1 MSATGG
7 TASGETAS
15 GETASG
21 ETRWIGRSLERR
33 EDVRLLTGQGAYLA
47 DLRVPNCLHLCFV
60 RSDHAHAKIRDISLE
75 AALAMPGVV
84 GAITGA
90 ELAREMQGQK
100 IPVLIPA
107 FAANYR
113 QYWPLAVD
121 EAYWHGEP
129 LAAVVAEDKYV
140 AEDAAAAVE
149 VDYEPLPVV
158 TDADAALRDGAPRV
172 YADWDGNEIFGTS
185 YTGGVDAEVVAEN
198 DAAVAAL
205 FAEADVVLAQRF
217 RTQRCGVCPIETR
230 GVLAIWS
237 EADGLTLHL
246 TTQRPHIERLALAD
260 LLELS
265 TAQVRVIAPRDQGGG
280 FGVKAPFYREHVVVC
295 HLARKLG
302 RPVRWIETREEHLMT
317 VSQERDQ
324 IHDLEIAAD
333 REGRILALR
342 NRGIADVGDGR
353 QGVYWGFVMP
363 SLGAVMLPNAYAI
376 GHADIKLRCAV
387 TNKTCLS
394 PSRSFGALPTR
405 FALERALDM
414 LARRLGLETSDLKR
428 RNLITDFPFTTVTG
442 VHHDSGDYVKAWDTL
457 LAAVDLPG
465 FRALQAEARAEGH
478 YLGIGFA
485 CGAEFSGIPS
495 DVLVPLENQPGYGV
509 VTMRIDPRGKVA
521 IHEGD
526 APQGQ
531 SHETTMAQVAAD
543 AFGIHPDDVSVRHG
557 DTGTTPLSSG
567 TIGARGASYTVAAIV
582 EAAGALKAKMARYMI
597 HDHGLEGASPD
608 DFSFRGGAVVYAK
621 DGNVRREF
629 AALADRI
636 VMGSVNLPP
645 GESPGLEHTA
655 YFEAPKP
662 MICFTAQAAKVEVD
676 IETGRFV
683 ILDYATCEDVGT
695 VINPI
700 VVEGQV
706 QGGVVQGMSN
716 AMFEEFLYD
725 ENGQQLTA
733 DFETYRLATAA
744 DVPTVTVGHAPTPCP
759 DHPLG
764 VRAVGEG
771 RPGPVPAA
779 LANAICDALAPF
791 GVEITSLPLKP
802 EAILAA
808 IEAGRAARRA
818 E

>member
-1 MSATGG
+1 MSAN
-7 TASGETAS
+7 AETAS

-47 DLRVPNCLHLCFV
+47 DLRIPGCLHLCFV
-60 RSDHAHAKIRDISLE
+60 RSTHAHAKIGEIGLE
-75 AALAMPGVV
+75 SALAMPGVV

-90 ELAREMQGQK
+90 ELAKEMQGQK

-129 LAAVVAEDKYV
+129 LAAIVAEDKYV

-158 TDADAALRDGAPRV
+158 TDAEAALQDDAPRV

-185 YTGGVDAEVVAEN
+185 YTGGLDPDEIAKN

-205 FAEADVVLAQRF
+205 FAEADVVLRERF

-230 GVLAIWS
+230 GALAIWS
-237 EADGLTLHL
+237 DTDGLTLHL

-265 TAQVRVIAPRDQGGG
+265 TAEVRVIAPRDQGGG

-302 RPVRWIETREEHLMT
+302 RPVRWIETRAEHLMT

-324 IHDLEIAAD
+324 IHDLEIATD
-333 REGRILALR
+333 RQGRILALR

-363 SLGAVMLPNAYAI
+363 SLGSVMLPNAYAI
-376 GHADIKLRCAV
+376 RHADIKLRCAV
-387 TNKTCLS
+387 TNKTCVS

-414 LARRLGLETSDLKR
+414 LARRLGVETSELKR
-428 RNLITDFPFTTVTG
+428 RNLVTDFPFTTVTG

-543 AFGIHPDDVSVRHG
+543 AFGIHPEDVSVRHG

-567 TIGARGASYTVAAIV
+567 TIGARGASYTVAAIA

-621 DGNVRREF
+621 DGNVRRAF

-636 VMGSVNLPP
+636 VMGSVDLPP
-645 GESPGLEHTA
+645 GDGPGLEHTA

-779 LANAICDALAPF
+779 LANAICDALSPF

-808 IEAGRAARRA
+808 IEAGRAGRRA

>member
-1 MSATGG
+1 M
-7 TASGETAS
+7 TANAGIAS

-33 EDVRLLTGQGAYLA
+33 EDARLLTGQGAYLA
-47 DLRVPNCLHLCFV
+47 DLRIPGCLHLCFV
-60 RSDHAHAKIRDISLE
+60 RSSHAHAKIAGIDLE
-75 AALAMPGVV
+75 DALAMPGVV

-129 LAAVVAEDKYV
+129 LAAIVAEDKYV
-140 AEDAAAAVE
+140 AEDAVAAVE
-149 VDYEPLPVV
+149 VDYAPLPVV
-158 TDADAALRDGAPRV
+158 TDAEAALREDAPRV

-185 YTGGVDAEVVAEN
+185 YTGGFDADEIAKN

-205 FAEADVVLAQRF
+205 FAEADVVLAERF

-230 GVLAIWS
+230 GALAIWS
-237 EADGLTLHL
+237 DTDGLTLHL

-265 TAQVRVIAPRDQGGG
+265 TAEVRVIAPRDQGGG

-295 HLARKLG
+295 HLARKFG

-363 SLGAVMLPNAYAI
+363 SLGSVMLPNAYAI
-376 GHADIKLRCAV
+376 RHANIKLRCAV
-387 TNKTCLS
+387 TNKTCVS

-414 LARRLGLETSDLKR
+414 LARRLGIETSELKR
-428 RNLITDFPFTTVTG
+428 RNLVADFPFTTVTG

-543 AFGIHPDDVSVRHG
+543 AFGIHPQDVSVRHG

-567 TIGARGASYTVAAIV
+567 TIGARGASYTVAAIA

-608 DFSFRGGAVVYAK
+608 DFDFRGGAVVYAK
-621 DGNVRREF
+621 DGNVRRAF

-636 VMGSVNLPP
+636 VMGSVDLPP
-645 GESPGLEHTA
+645 GDGPGLEHTA
-655 YFEAPKP
+655 YFEAPRP

-808 IEAGRAARRA
+808 IEAGRAGRRA
-818 E
+818 

>member
-1 MSATGG
+1 MTAAGG
-7 TASGETAS
+7 
-15 GETASG
+15 
-21 ETRWIGRSLERR
+21 TRWIGRSLERR
-33 EDVRLLTGQGAYLA
+33 EDARLLTGEGEYLA
-47 DLRVPNCLHLCFV
+47 DVRVPDCLHLCFV
-60 RSDHAHAKIRDISLE
+60 RSAHAHAVIKNVRLE
-75 AALAMPGVV
+75 PALETAGVV
-84 GAITGA
+84 AAITGA
-90 ELAREMQGQK
+90 QLSKEMQGQK

-121 EAYWHGEP
+121 KAYWHGEP
-129 LAAVVAEDKYV
+129 VAAIVAEDKYV

-149 VDYEPLPVV
+149 VDYEALPAI
-158 TDADAALRDGAPRV
+158 TDPETALRADAPRV
-172 YADWDGNEIFGTS
+172 YDDWENNEIFAAS
-185 YTGGVDAEVVAEN
+185 YTGGVEAEEIAANDAEVE
-198 DAAVAAL
+198 AL
-205 FAEADVVLAQRF
+205 FAGAAAVLRQRF
-217 RTQRCGVCPIETR
+217 RTHRCGICPIETR
-230 GVLAIWS
+230 GALAIWS
-237 EADGLTLHL
+237 DSDGLTLHL

-265 TAQVRVIAPRDQGGG
+265 TADVRVIAPRDQGGG

-295 HLARKLG
+295 HLARKSR

-333 REGRILALR
+333 EDGRILALR

-363 SLGAVMLPNAYAI
+363 SLGSVMLPNAYTI
-376 GHADIKLRCAV
+376 DHADIKLRCAV
-387 TNKTCLS
+387 TNKACLS
-394 PSRSFGALPTR
+394 PSRSFGAFPTR
-405 FALERALDM
+405 FALERGLDM
-414 LARRLGLETSDLKR
+414 LARKLGLETAALKR
-428 RNLITDFPFTTVTG
+428 KNLVAAFPFTSVTG
-442 VHHDSGDYVKAWDTL
+442 VHHDSGNYLKAWDTL
-457 LAAVDLPG
+457 LDTVDLAG
-465 FRALQAEARAEGH
+465 FRAMQKDARAVGR

-521 IHEGD
+521 VYEGD

-543 AFGIHPDDVSVRHG
+543 AFGIHPEDVSVRHG

-567 TIGARGASYTVAAIV
+567 TIGARGASYTVAAIA
-582 EAAGALKAKMARYMI
+582 EAAAVLKTKMARYMI
-597 HDHGLEGASPD
+597 HDHGLEGAAPA
-608 DFSFRGGAVVYAK
+608 DFAFRDGTVVYER
-621 DGNVRREF
+621 DGNIRRDF
-629 AALADRI
+629 GALADRI
-636 VMGSVNLPP
+636 VMGSINLPP
-645 GESPGLEHTA
+645 GEGPGLEHTA

-676 IETGRFV
+676 VETGQFI

-700 VVEGQV
+700 IVEGQV

-716 AMFEEFLYD
+716 ALFEEFLYD
-725 ENGQQLTA
+725 ENGQQITT
-733 DFETYRLATAA
+733 DFENYRLASAA
-744 DVPTVTVGHAPTPCP
+744 DVPNVAVGHAPTPCP
-759 DHPLG
+759 DHPVG

-771 RPGPVPAA
+771 RPGPVPGA

-791 GVEITSLPLKP
+791 GVEITTLPLKP
-802 EAILAA
+802 EMILSL
-808 IEAGRAARRA
+808 IEAGRAGGG

>member
-1 MSATGG
+1 MNG
-7 TASGETAS
+7 SGETAS
-15 GETASG
+15 GD
-21 ETRWIGRSLERR
+21 TRWIGRSLARR
-33 EDVRLLTGQGAYLA
+33 EDARLLMGQGAYLA
-47 DLRVPNCLHLCFV
+47 DLRVPDCLHLHFV
-60 RSDHAHAKIRDISLE
+60 RSTQAHARIKDIRLE
-75 AALAMPGVV
+75 AALAMPGVA

-90 ELAREMQGQK
+90 ELSQEMQGQK

-107 FAANYR
+107 FDANYR

-121 EAYWHGEP
+121 ETYWHGEP
-129 LAAVVAEDKYV
+129 LAAVVADDKYV

-158 TDADAALRDGAPRV
+158 SDAEAALQDGAPRV
-172 YADWDGNEIFGTS
+172 YADWDSNEIFGTS
-185 YTGGVDAEVVAEN
+185 HTGGSEAETIDEN
-198 DAAVAAL
+198 DAAVEAL
-205 FAEADVVLAQRF
+205 FAKADVVLRQRF
-217 RTQRCGVCPIETR
+217 RTHRCGVCPIETR
-230 GVLAIWS
+230 GALATWS

-265 TAQVRVIAPRDQGGG
+265 TADVRVIAPRDQGGG
-280 FGVKAPFYREHVVVC
+280 FGVKAPFYREHVVAC
-295 HLARKLG
+295 HLAHKFG

-333 REGRILALR
+333 GEGRILALR
-342 NRGIADVGDGR
+342 NRGTADVGDGR

-363 SLGAVMLPNAYAI
+363 SLGSVMLPNAYAI
-376 GHADIKLRCAV
+376 RRADIKLRCAV
-387 TNKTCLS
+387 TNKACLS

-405 FALERALDM
+405 FALERGLDM
-414 LARRLGLETSDLKR
+414 LAHRLGLETADLKR
-428 RNLITDFPFTTVTG
+428 RNLITEFPFTSVTG
-442 VHHDSGDYVKAWDTL
+442 VHHDSGDYVRAWDTL
-457 LAAVDLPG
+457 LAKVDLPG
-465 FRALQAEARAEGH
+465 FRMLQADARAQGH

-567 TIGARGASYTVAAIV
+567 TIGARGASYTVAAIA
-582 EAAGALKAKMARYMI
+582 EAATALKAKMARYMI

-608 DFSFRGGAVVYAK
+608 DFSFREGAVVYEK

-636 VMGSVNLPP
+636 VMGSVDLPP
-645 GESPGLEHTA
+645 GEGPGLQHTA

-716 AMFEEFLYD
+716 AMFEEFVYD
-725 ENGQQLTA
+725 ENGEQLTA
-733 DFETYRLATAA
+733 DFETYRLASAA
-744 DVPTVTVGHAPTPCP
+744 DVPTVTVGHAPTPCA

-779 LANAICDALAPF
+779 LANAICDALSPY

-802 EAILAA
+802 ETILAL
-808 IEAGRAARRA
+808 IETGRARNGA
-818 E
+818 

>member
-1 MSATGG
+1 MTAT
-7 TASGETAS
+7 GETAS
-15 GETASG
+15 D
-21 ETRWIGRSLERR
+21 ETRWIRRSLERR
-33 EDVRLLTGQGAYLA
+33 EDARLLTGQGAYLA
-47 DLRVPNCLHLCFV
+47 DLRVPDCLHLCFV
-60 RSDHAHAKIRDISLE
+60 RSTHAHAKIRDIRLE
-75 AALAMPGVV
+75 RALAMPGVV

-90 ELAREMQGQK
+90 ELAKEMQGQR

-129 LAAVVAEDKYV
+129 LAAIVAEDKYV

-149 VDYEPLPVV
+149 VEYEPLPVV
-158 TDADAALRDGAPRV
+158 TDAEAALQDDAPRV

-185 YTGGVDAEVVAEN
+185 FTGGFDAEAIARN

-205 FAEADVVLAQRF
+205 FAGADVVLEQRF

-230 GVLAIWS
+230 GALAIWS
-237 EADGLTLHL
+237 DTDGLTLHL

-265 TAQVRVIAPRDQGGG
+265 TAEVRVIAPRDQGGG

-295 HLARKLG
+295 HLARKLA

-363 SLGAVMLPNAYAI
+363 SLGSVMLANAYAI

-414 LARRLGLETSDLKR
+414 LARRLGVETSELKR
-428 RNLITDFPFTTVTG
+428 RNLIADFPFTSVTG
-442 VHHDSGDYVKAWDTL
+442 VHHDSGDYVKAWDAL

-543 AFGIHPDDVSVRHG
+543 AFGIHPQDVSVRHG

-567 TIGARGASYTVAAIV
+567 TVGARGASYTVAAIA
-582 EAAGALKAKMARYMI
+582 EAAAALKAKMARYMI

-608 DFSFRGGAVVYAK
+608 DFGFQGGAVVYEK
-621 DGNVRREF
+621 DGNVRRDF
-629 AALADRI
+629 AVLADRI

-733 DFETYRLATAA
+733 DFENYRLATAA

-771 RPGPVPAA
+771 RSGPVPAA

-808 IEAGRAARRA
+808 IEAGRARSTTSDTSAGGA
-818 E
+818 A

>member
-1 MSATGG
+1 M
-7 TASGETAS
+7 TASGQTC
-15 GETASG
+15 
-21 ETRWIGRSLERR
+21 WIGRSLERR
-33 EDVRLLTGQGAYLA
+33 EDARLLTGQGAYLA
-47 DLRVPNCLHLCFV
+47 DLRVPDCLHLCFV
-60 RSDHAHAKIRDISLE
+60 RSDHAHAKIRDIRLE
-75 AALAMPGVV
+75 RALAMPGVV

-90 ELAREMQGQK
+90 ELAKEMQGQK

-129 LAAVVAEDKYV
+129 LAAIVAEDKYV

-149 VDYEPLPVV
+149 VDYESLPVV
-158 TDADAALRDGAPRV
+158 TDAEAALQGDAPRV

-185 YTGGVDAEVVAEN
+185 FTGGFDAEAIARN
-198 DAAVAAL
+198 DAEVAAL
-205 FAEADVVLAQRF
+205 FAAADVVLEQRF

-230 GVLAIWS
+230 GALAIWS
-237 EADGLTLHL
+237 DTDGLTLHL

-265 TAQVRVIAPRDQGGG
+265 TAEVRVIAPRDQGGG

-295 HLARKLG
+295 HLARKLA

-363 SLGAVMLPNAYAI
+363 SLGSVMLPNAYAI

-414 LARRLGLETSDLKR
+414 LARRLGVETSELKR
-428 RNLITDFPFTTVTG
+428 RNLIADFPFTSVTG
-442 VHHDSGDYVKAWDTL
+442 VHHDSGDYVKAWDAL
-457 LAAVDLPG
+457 LAAVDLPD

-543 AFGIHPDDVSVRHG
+543 AFGIHPEDVSVRHG

-567 TIGARGASYTVAAIV
+567 TVGARGASYTVAAIAD
-582 EAAGALKAKMARYMI
+582 AAAALKAKMARYMI

-608 DFSFRGGAVVYAK
+608 DFGFQGGAVVYEK
-621 DGNVRREF
+621 DGNVRRDF

-733 DFETYRLATAA
+733 DFENYRLATAA

-808 IEAGRAARRA
+808 IEAGRARSTTSDTTAGGA
-818 E
+818 A

>member
-1 MSATGG
+1 MTEA
-7 TASGETAS
+7 
-15 GETASG
+15 G

-33 EDVRLLTGQGAYLA
+33 EDDRLLTGQGEYLA
-47 DLRVPNCLHLCFV
+47 DLRVPDCLHLCFV
-60 RSDHAHAKIRDISLE
+60 RSDHAHAKIRGIRLE
-75 AALAMPGVV
+75 TALAMKGVV

-90 ELAREMQGQK
+90 ELSQEMQGQR

-107 FAANYR
+107 FAAIYR

-121 EAYWHGEP
+121 EVYWHGEP
-129 LAAVVAEDKYV
+129 LAAIVAADKYV
-140 AEDAAAAVE
+140 AEDAAAAVG

-158 TDADAALRDGAPRV
+158 TDAETALQDDAPRV
-172 YADWDGNEIFGTS
+172 YADWDDNEIFGAS
-185 YTGGVDAEVVAEN
+185 YTGSADAEVE
-198 DAAVAAL
+198 AL
-205 FAEADVVLAQRF
+205 FAEADVVLKRRF

-230 GVLAIWS
+230 GALALWS
-237 EADGLTLHL
+237 DTDGLTVHL
-246 TTQRPHIERLALAD
+246 TTQRPHIQRLALAD

-265 TAQVRVIAPRDQGGG
+265 TAKVRVIAPRDQGDG
-280 FGVKAPFYREHVVVC
+280 FGVTAPFYREHVVVC
-295 HLARKLG
+295 HLARKFG

-317 VSQERDQ
+317 VSQGRDQ

-333 REGRILALR
+333 KEGRILALR

-363 SLGAVMLPNAYAI
+363 SLGSVMLPNAYAI
-376 GHADIKLRCAV
+376 GQADIKLRCAV

-405 FALERALDM
+405 FALERGLDM
-414 LARRLGLETSDLKR
+414 LARKLGLEPSALKR
-428 RNLITDFPFTTVTG
+428 KNLIADFPFTSVTG
-442 VHHDSGDYVKAWDTL
+442 VHHDSGDYVRAWDAL
-457 LAAVDLPG
+457 LDKVDLPG
-465 FRALQAEARAEGH
+465 FRALQEEARADGH

-567 TIGARGASYTVAAIV
+567 TIGARGGAYTVAAIA
-582 EAAGALKAKMARYMI
+582 EAAAALKTKMARYMI

-608 DFSFRGGAVVYAK
+608 DFSFRDGAVIYEK
-621 DGNVRREF
+621 DGNVRRDF
-629 AALADRI
+629 SALADRI
-636 VMGSVNLPP
+636 VMGSIDLPP

-662 MICFTAQAAKVEVD
+662 SICFTAQAAKVEVD
-676 IETGRFV
+676 IETGRFT
-683 ILDYATCEDVGT
+683 ILDYATCEDIGT

-725 ENGQQLTA
+725 ESGQQLTA
-733 DFETYRLATAA
+733 DFENYRLASAA
-744 DVPTVTVGHAPTPCP
+744 DVPSVTVSHSPTPCP

-779 LANAICDALAPF
+779 IANAICDALSPF
-791 GVEITSLPLKP
+791 GVEITTLPLKP
-802 EAILAA
+802 EMILAS
-808 IEAGRAARRA
+808 IEAGRTGNG

>member
-1 MSATGG
+1 MNADGQ
-7 TASGETAS
+7 
-15 GETASG
+15 
-21 ETRWIGRSLERR
+21 TRWIGRSLERR

-47 DLRVPNCLHLCFV
+47 DLRVPDCLHLCFV
-60 RSDHAHAKIRDISLE
+60 RSAHAHAKIRDIRLE

-90 ELAREMQGQK
+90 ELAKEMQGQK

-129 LAAVVAEDKYV
+129 LAAIVADDKYV

-158 TDADAALRDGAPRV
+158 TDAEAALRDGAPRV

-185 YTGGVDAEVVAEN
+185 YTGGVDAEAVAEN

-230 GVLAIWS
+230 GALAIWS
-237 EADGLTLHL
+237 DSDGLTVHL

-265 TAQVRVIAPRDQGGG
+265 TAQVRVIAPHDQGGG
-280 FGVKAPFYREHVVVC
+280 FGVKAPFYRDHVVVC

-353 QGVYWGFVMP
+353 QGVYWGLVMP

-387 TNKTCLS
+387 TNKTCVS

-414 LARRLGLETSDLKR
+414 LARRLGVETSELKR
-428 RNLITDFPFTTVTG
+428 RNLVTDFPFTTVTG
-442 VHHDSGDYVKAWDTL
+442 VHHDSGDYVKAWDAL
-457 LAAVDLPG
+457 LATVDLPG
-465 FRALQAEARAEGH
+465 FRVLQAEARAEGH

-543 AFGIHPDDVSVRHG
+543 AFGIHPDDVSLRHG

-567 TIGARGASYTVAAIV
+567 TVGARGASYTVAAIA

-597 HDHGLEGASPD
+597 HDHGLEGANAC
-608 DFSFRGGAVVYAK
+608 DFSFQGGAVVYAK
-621 DGNVRREF
+621 DGNVRRDF

-655 YFEAPKP
+655 YFEAPTP

-733 DFETYRLATAA
+733 DFETYRIASAA

-808 IEAGRAARRA
+808 IEAGRAGEAD
-818 E
+818 

>member
-1 MSATGG
+1 M
-7 TASGETAS
+7 TASGQ
-15 GETASG
+15 
-21 ETRWIGRSLERR
+21 TRWIGRSLERR
-33 EDVRLLTGQGAYLA
+33 EDARLLTGQGAYLA
-47 DLRVPNCLHLCFV
+47 DLRVPDCLHLCFV
-60 RSDHAHAKIRDISLE
+60 RSDHAHAKIRDIRLE
-75 AALAMPGVV
+75 RALAMPGVV

-90 ELAREMQGQK
+90 ELAKEMQGQR

-129 LAAVVAEDKYV
+129 LAAIVADDKYV

-158 TDADAALRDGAPRV
+158 TDAEAALQDDAPRV

-185 YTGGVDAEVVAEN
+185 FTGGFDAEAIARN

-205 FAEADVVLAQRF
+205 FAGADVVLEQRF

-230 GVLAIWS
+230 GALAIWS
-237 EADGLTLHL
+237 DTDGLTLHL

-265 TAQVRVIAPRDQGGG
+265 TAEVRVIAPRDQGGG

-295 HLARKLG
+295 HLARKLA

-363 SLGAVMLPNAYAI
+363 SLGSVMLPNAYAI

-414 LARRLGLETSDLKR
+414 LARRLGVETSALKR
-428 RNLITDFPFTTVTG
+428 RNLIADFPFTSVTG

-543 AFGIHPDDVSVRHG
+543 AFGIHPEDVSVRHG

-567 TIGARGASYTVAAIV
+567 TVGARGASYTVAAIA
-582 EAAGALKAKMARYMI
+582 EAAAALKAKIARYMI

-608 DFSFRGGAVVYAK
+608 DFSFQGGAVVYEK
-621 DGNVRREF
+621 DGNVRRDF
-629 AALADRI
+629 AVLADRT

-676 IETGRFV
+676 IETGRFI

-733 DFETYRLATAA
+733 DFENYRLATAA

-808 IEAGRAARRA
+808 IEAGRARSTTSDTTAGGA
-818 E
+818 A

>member
-1 MSATGG
+1 MTRA
-7 TASGETAS
+7 GEA
-15 GETASG
+15 
-21 ETRWIGRSLERR
+21 RWIGRSLERR
-33 EDVRLLTGQGAYLA
+33 EDLRLLTGQGEYLA
-47 DLRVPNCLHLCFV
+47 DLRVPDCLHLCFV
-60 RSDHAHAKIRDISLE
+60 RSSHAHAKIREIRLE
-75 AALAMPGVV
+75 TALAMPGVV

-90 ELAREMQGQK
+90 ELSKEIQGQK

-107 FAANYR
+107 FAATYR

-121 EAYWHGEP
+121 EVYWHGEP
-129 LAAVVAEDKYV
+129 LAAIVAQDKYV

-158 TDADAALRDGAPRV
+158 TDAEAALRDGAPRV
-172 YADWDGNEIFGTS
+172 YDDWDNNEIFGTS
-185 YTGGVDAEVVAEN
+185 CTGGSEADEIAANDAEVE
-198 DAAVAAL
+198 AL
-205 FAEADVVLAQRF
+205 FAEADVVLKQRF
-217 RTQRCGVCPIETR
+217 RTHRCGVCPIETR
-230 GVLAIWS
+230 GALAIWS
-237 EADGLTLHL
+237 ESDGLTVHL

-265 TAQVRVIAPRDQGGG
+265 TAEVRVVAPRDQGGG

-333 REGRILALR
+333 KEGRILALR

-363 SLGAVMLPNAYAI
+363 SLGSVMLPNAYAI
-376 GHADIKLRCAV
+376 GRADIKLRCAV
-387 TNKTCLS
+387 TNKACLS

-405 FALERALDM
+405 FALERGLDM
-414 LARRLGLETSDLKR
+414 LARKLGLETADLKR
-428 RNLITDFPFTTVTG
+428 RNLVTDFPFTSVTG

-457 LAAVDLPG
+457 LDKVDLAG
-465 FRALQAEARAEGH
+465 FRALQKEARAEGH

-557 DTGTTPLSSG
+557 DTATTPLSSG
-567 TIGARGASYTVAAIV
+567 TIGARGASYTVAAIAD
-582 EAAGALKAKMARYMI
+582 AAAALKAKMARYMI

-608 DFSFRGGAVVYAK
+608 DFSFGDGAVIYRK
-621 DGNVRREF
+621 DGNIRRAF

-636 VMGSVNLPP
+636 VMGSIDLPP
-645 GESPGLEHTA
+645 GESPGLELTA
-655 YFEAPKP
+655 YFEAPKA

-676 IETGRFV
+676 IETGQFA

-716 AMFEEFLYD
+716 ALFEEFLYD

-733 DFETYRLATAA
+733 DFENYRLASAA
-744 DVPTVTVGHAPTPCP
+744 DVPNVTVSHSPTPCP

-779 LANAICDALAPF
+779 LANAICDALSPF
-791 GVEITSLPLKP
+791 GVEITTLPLKP
-802 EAILAA
+802 EMILAL
-808 IEAGRAARRA
+808 IETGRAGT
-818 E
+818 

>member
-1 MSATGG
+1 MSAN
-7 TASGETAS
+7 AETAS

-47 DLRVPNCLHLCFV
+47 DLRIPDCLHLCFV
-60 RSDHAHAKIRDISLE
+60 RSTHAHAKIGEIGLE
-75 AALAMPGVV
+75 SALAMPGVV

-90 ELAREMQGQK
+90 ELAKDMQGQK

-129 LAAVVAEDKYV
+129 LAAIVAEDKYV

-158 TDADAALRDGAPRV
+158 TDAEAALRDDAPRV

-185 YTGGVDAEVVAEN
+185 YPGGLDPDEIAKN

-205 FAEADVVLAQRF
+205 FAEADVVLRERF

-230 GVLAIWS
+230 GALAIWS
-237 EADGLTLHL
+237 DADGLTLHL

-265 TAQVRVIAPRDQGGG
+265 TAEVRVIAPRDQGGG

-333 REGRILALR
+333 RQGRILALR

-363 SLGAVMLPNAYAI
+363 SLGSVMLPNAYAI
-376 GHADIKLRCAV
+376 RDADIKLRCAV
-387 TNKTCLS
+387 TNKTCVS

-414 LARRLGLETSDLKR
+414 LARRLGVETSELKR
-428 RNLITDFPFTTVTG
+428 RNLVTDFPFTTVTG

-567 TIGARGASYTVAAIV
+567 TIGARGASYTVAAIA
-582 EAAGALKAKMARYMI
+582 EAAAALKAKMARYMI

-621 DGNVRREF
+621 DGNVRRAF

-636 VMGSVNLPP
+636 VMGSVDLPP
-645 GESPGLEHTA
+645 GDGPGLEHTA

-676 IETGRFV
+676 IETGHFV
-683 ILDYATCEDVGT
+683 IIDYATCEDVGT

-779 LANAICDALAPF
+779 LANAICDALSPF

-808 IEAGRAARRA
+808 IEAGRAGRRA

>member
-1 MSATGG
+1 MTATGE
-7 TASGETAS
+7 A
-15 GETASG
+15 
-21 ETRWIGRSLERR
+21 RWIGRSLERR
-33 EDVRLLTGQGAYLA
+33 EDLRLLTGQGEYLA
-47 DLRVPNCLHLCFV
+47 DLRVPDCLHLCFV
-60 RSDHAHAKIRDISLE
+60 RSSHAHAKIRKIRLE
-75 AALAMPGVV
+75 AALALPGVV

-90 ELAREMQGQK
+90 ELSKEIQGQK

-107 FAANYR
+107 FAATYR

-121 EAYWHGEP
+121 EVYWHGEP
-129 LAAVVAEDKYV
+129 VAAILAQDKYV

-158 TDADAALRDGAPRV
+158 TDPEAALRDGAPRV
-172 YADWDGNEIFGTS
+172 YDDWDSNEIFGSS
-185 YTGGVDAEVVAEN
+185 YTGGSEADEIAANDAEVE
-198 DAAVAAL
+198 AL
-205 FAEADVVLAQRF
+205 FAKADVVLKQRF
-217 RTQRCGVCPIETR
+217 RTHRCGVCPIETR
-230 GVLAIWS
+230 GALAIWS
-237 EADGLTLHL
+237 ESDGLTVHL

-265 TAQVRVIAPRDQGGG
+265 TTEVRVVAPRDQGGG

-295 HLARKLG
+295 HLARELA

-324 IHDLEIAAD
+324 IHDLELAAD
-333 REGRILALR
+333 KEGRILALR

-353 QGVYWGFVMP
+353 QGVYWGFVIP
-363 SLGAVMLPNAYAI
+363 SLGSVMLPNAYAI
-376 GHADIKLRCAV
+376 GRADIKLRCAV

-405 FALERALDM
+405 FALERGLDM
-414 LARRLGLETSDLKR
+414 LARKLGLETAILKR
-428 RNLITDFPFTTVTG
+428 KNLITDFPFTSVTG

-457 LAAVDLPG
+457 LDKVDLAG
-465 FRALQAEARAEGH
+465 FRALQEEARAEGH

-495 DVLVPLENQPGYGV
+495 NVLVPLENQPGYGV

-526 APQGQ
+526 ALQGQ

-543 AFGIHPDDVSVRHG
+543 AFGIHPDDVSLRHG
-557 DTGTTPLSSG
+557 DTATTPLSSG
-567 TIGARGASYTVAAIV
+567 TIGARGASYTVAAIAD
-582 EAAGALKAKMARYMI
+582 AAAALKTKMARYMI

-608 DFSFRGGAVVYAK
+608 DFSFERGAVVYKK
-621 DGNVRREF
+621 DGNIRREF

-636 VMGSVNLPP
+636 VMGSVDLPP

-655 YFEAPKP
+655 YFEAPKA
-662 MICFTAQAAKVEVD
+662 MICFTAQAAKIEVD
-676 IETGRFV
+676 IETGQFA

-716 AMFEEFLYD
+716 SMFEEFLYD

-733 DFETYRLATAA
+733 DFENYRLASAA
-744 DVPTVTVGHAPTPCP
+744 DVPNVTVSHSSTPCP

-779 LANAICDALAPF
+779 LANAICDALSPF
-791 GVEITSLPLKP
+791 GVEITTLPLKP
-802 EAILAA
+802 EMILAL
-808 IEAGRAARRA
+808 IEAGRAGT
-818 E
+818 

>member
-1 MSATGG
+1 M
-7 TASGETAS
+7 TAA
-15 GETASG
+15 G

-33 EDVRLLTGQGAYLA
+33 EDLRLLTGQGEYLA
-47 DLRVPNCLHLCFV
+47 DLRVPDCLHLCFV
-60 RSDHAHAKIRDISLE
+60 RSSHAHAKIREIRLE
-75 AALAMPGVV
+75 TALAMPGVV

-90 ELAREMQGQK
+90 ELSKEIQGLK

-107 FAANYR
+107 FAATYR

-121 EAYWHGEP
+121 EVYWHGEP
-129 LAAVVAEDKYV
+129 LAAILAQDKYV

-158 TDADAALRDGAPRV
+158 TDPEAALRDGAPRV
-172 YADWDGNEIFGTS
+172 YDDWDNNEIFGTS
-185 YTGGVDAEVVAEN
+185 CTGGSEADEIAANDAEVE
-198 DAAVAAL
+198 AL
-205 FAEADVVLAQRF
+205 FAEANVVLKQRF
-217 RTQRCGVCPIETR
+217 RTHRCGVCPIETR
-230 GVLAIWS
+230 GALAIWS
-237 EADGLTLHL
+237 DADGLTVHL
-246 TTQRPHIERLALAD
+246 KTQRPHIERLALAD

-265 TAQVRVIAPRDQGGG
+265 TAEVRVVAPRDQGGG

-324 IHDLEIAAD
+324 IHNLEIAAD
-333 REGRILALR
+333 KEGRILALR

-363 SLGAVMLPNAYAI
+363 SLGSVMLPNAYAI
-376 GHADIKLRCAV
+376 GRADIKLRCAV

-405 FALERALDM
+405 FALERGLDM
-414 LARRLGLETSDLKR
+414 LARKLGLETADLKR
-428 RNLITDFPFTTVTG
+428 RNLITDFPFTSVTG

-457 LAAVDLPG
+457 LDKVDLAG
-465 FRALQAEARAEGH
+465 FRALQKEARAEGH

-557 DTGTTPLSSG
+557 DTATTPLSSG
-567 TIGARGASYTVAAIV
+567 TIGARGASYTVAAI
-582 EAAGALKAKMARYMI
+582 AGAAAALKTKMARYMI

-608 DFSFRGGAVVYAK
+608 DFSFGDGAVIYKK
-621 DGNVRREF
+621 DGNIRREF

-636 VMGSVNLPP
+636 VMGSINLPP

-655 YFEAPKP
+655 YFEAPKA
-662 MICFTAQAAKVEVD
+662 MICFTAQAAKIEVD
-676 IETGRFV
+676 IETGQFA
-683 ILDYATCEDVGT
+683 ILGYATCEDVGT

-716 AMFEEFLYD
+716 ALFEEFLYD

-733 DFETYRLATAA
+733 DFENYRLASAA
-744 DVPTVTVGHAPTPCP
+744 DVPNVTVSHSPTPCP

-779 LANAICDALAPF
+779 LANAICDALSPF
-791 GVEITSLPLKP
+791 GVEITTLPLKP
-802 EAILAA
+802 EMIFAL
-808 IEAGRAARRA
+808 IEAGRAGT
-818 E
+818 

>member
-1 MSATGG
+1 MTEA
-7 TASGETAS
+7 
-15 GETASG
+15 G

-33 EDVRLLTGQGAYLA
+33 EDERLLTGQGEYLA
-47 DLRVPNCLHLCFV
+47 DLRVPECLHLCFV
-60 RSDHAHAKIRDISLE
+60 RSSHAHARIRDFRLE
-75 AALAMPGVV
+75 TALAMKGVV

-90 ELAREMQGQK
+90 ELSKEMQGQR

-121 EAYWHGEP
+121 EVYWHGEP
-129 LAAVVAEDKYV
+129 VAAIAAEDKYV
-140 AEDAAAAVE
+140 AEDAADAVE

-158 TDADAALRDGAPRV
+158 TDAEAALREGAPRV
-172 YADWDGNEIFGTS
+172 YADWDDNEIFGTS
-185 YTGGVDAEVVAEN
+185 YTGGADEDEIARN
-198 DAAVAAL
+198 DAKVEAL
-205 FAEADVVLAQRF
+205 FAEADVVLKGRF

-230 GVLAIWS
+230 GALAIWS
-237 EADGLTLHL
+237 DTEGLTVHL
-246 TTQRPHIERLALAD
+246 TTQRPHMERLALAD

-265 TAQVRVIAPRDQGGG
+265 TAEVRVIAPRDQGGG
-280 FGVKAPFYREHVVVC
+280 FGVTAPFYREHVVVC
-295 HLARKLG
+295 HLARKFR
-302 RPVRWIETREEHLMT
+302 RPVRWIETREEHLIT
-317 VSQERDQ
+317 VSQGRDQ

-333 REGRILALR
+333 KGGRILALC

-363 SLGAVMLPNAYAI
+363 SLSSVMLPNAYAI
-376 GHADIKLRCAV
+376 GQADIKLRCAV

-405 FALERALDM
+405 FALERGLDM
-414 LARRLGLETSDLKR
+414 LAHKLGLEPSALKR
-428 RNLITDFPFTTVTG
+428 KNLIADFPFTSVTG
-442 VHHDSGDYVKAWDTL
+442 VHHGSGDYVRAWDAL
-457 LAAVDLPG
+457 LDKVDLPS
-465 FRALQAEARAEGH
+465 FRALQEEARADGH

-531 SHETTMAQVAAD
+531 SQETAMAQVAAD
-543 AFGIHPDDVSVRHG
+543 AFGIHPDHVSVGHG
-557 DTGTTPLSSG
+557 DTATTPLSSG
-567 TIGARGASYTVAAIV
+567 TIGARGASHTVAAIAQ
-582 EAAGALKAKMARYMI
+582 AAAALKAKMARYMI

-608 DFSFRGGAVVYAK
+608 DFSFRDGAVIYEK
-621 DGNVRREF
+621 DGNVRRDF

-636 VMGSVNLPP
+636 AMESINLPP

-655 YFEAPKP
+655 CFEAPKP
-662 MICFTAQAAKVEVD
+662 VICFTAQAAKVEVD
-676 IETGRFV
+676 IETGRFT

-716 AMFEEFLYD
+716 AMFEEFIYD

-733 DFETYRLATAA
+733 DFENYRLASAA
-744 DVPTVTVGHAPTPCP
+744 DVPNVTVSHSPTPCP

-771 RPGPVPAA
+771 RPGPAPAA
-779 LANAICDALAPF
+779 LANAICDALSPF

-802 EAILAA
+802 EMILGL
-808 IEAGRAARRA
+808 IEAGRPDTGD
-818 E
+818 

>member
-1 MSATGG
+1 M
-7 TASGETAS
+7 TAAGEA
-15 GETASG
+15 G
-21 ETRWIGRSLERR
+21 WIGRSLERR
-33 EDVRLLTGQGAYLA
+33 EDLRLLTGRGEYLA
-47 DLRVPNCLHLCFV
+47 DLRAPDCLHLCFV
-60 RSDHAHAKIRDISLE
+60 RSLHAHARIRDIRLE
-75 AALAMPGVV
+75 AALAMPGVA

-90 ELAREMQGQK
+90 ELSKEIQGQK

-107 FAANYR
+107 FAAKYR

-121 EAYWHGEP
+121 EVYWHGEP
-129 LAAVVAEDKYV
+129 LAAIVAEDKYV

-158 TDADAALRDGAPRV
+158 TDAEAALREGAPRV
-172 YADWDGNEIFGTS
+172 YDDWDSNEIFATS
-185 YTGGVDAEVVAEN
+185 YTGGFEADRIARNDAEVE
-198 DAAVAAL
+198 AL
-205 FAEADVVLAQRF
+205 FAQADVVLRQRF

-230 GVLAIWS
+230 GALAIWS
-237 EADGLTLHL
+237 ETDGLTLHL

-260 LLELS
+260 LLKLS
-265 TAQVRVIAPRDQGGG
+265 TAEVRVVAPRDQGGG

-333 REGRILALR
+333 NEGRILALR
-342 NRGIADVGDGR
+342 NRGIGDVGDGR

-363 SLGAVMLPNAYAI
+363 SLGSVMLPNAYAI
-376 GHADIKLRCAV
+376 DRADIKLRCAV

-405 FALERALDM
+405 FALERGLDM
-414 LARRLGLETSDLKR
+414 LARRLGMETAALKR
-428 RNLITDFPFTTVTG
+428 RNLITEFPFTSVTG

-457 LAAVDLPG
+457 IERVDLAG
-465 FRALQAEARAEGH
+465 FRALQEETRADGR
-478 YLGIGFA
+478 YIGIGFA

-567 TIGARGASYTVAAIV
+567 TVGARGASYTVAAIA
-582 EAAGALKAKMARYMI
+582 EAATALKAKMARYMI
-597 HDHGLEGASPD
+597 HDHALEGATPD
-608 DFSFRGGAVVYAK
+608 DFSFRDGAVVYEK
-621 DGNVRREF
+621 DGNIRRDF

-636 VMGSVNLPP
+636 VMGSINLPP
-645 GESPGLEHTA
+645 GEDPGLEHTA

-662 MICFTAQAAKVEVD
+662 MICFTAHAAKVEVD
-676 IETGRFV
+676 VETGQFT
-683 ILDYATCEDVGT
+683 ILDYVTCEDVGT

-725 ENGQQLTA
+725 DNGQQLTA
-733 DFETYRLATAA
+733 DFETYRLASAA
-744 DVPTVTVGHAPTPCP
+744 DVPNVVVGHAPTPCP

-771 RPGPVPAA
+771 RPGPVPGA

-791 GVEITSLPLKP
+791 GVEITTLPLKP
-802 EAILAA
+802 ETILAL
-808 IEAGRAARRA
+808 IEARRA
-818 E
+818 GMANRDNPQ

>member
-1 MSATGG
+1 MTATG
-7 TASGETAS
+7 ETS
-15 GETASG
+15 
-21 ETRWIGRSLERR
+21 WIGRSLERR
-33 EDVRLLTGQGAYLA
+33 EDDRLLTGQGEYLA
-47 DLRVPNCLHLCFV
+47 DLRVPDCLHLCFV
-60 RSDHAHAKIRDISLE
+60 RSSHAHAKIRDIRLE
-75 AALAMPGVV
+75 TALAMKGVV

-90 ELAREMQGQK
+90 ELSQEMQGQK

-107 FAANYR
+107 FAADYR

-121 EAYWHGEP
+121 EVYWHGEP
-129 LAAVVAEDKYV
+129 VAAIVAEDKYV

-158 TDADAALRDGAPRV
+158 TDAEAALQDGAPRV
-172 YADWDGNEIFGTS
+172 YADWASNEIFATS
-185 YTGGVDAEVVAEN
+185 YTGGSQADETARNDAEVE
-198 DAAVAAL
+198 AL
-205 FAEADVVLAQRF
+205 FSTADVVLKQRF
-217 RTQRCGVCPIETR
+217 RTQRCGACPMETR
-230 GVLAIWS
+230 GALALWS
-237 EADGLTLHL
+237 DADELTVHL

-265 TAQVRVIAPRDQGGG
+265 TAEVRVIAPRDQGGG

-295 HLARKLG
+295 HLARALG

-333 REGRILALR
+333 TEGRIIALR

-363 SLGAVMLPNAYAI
+363 SQGSVMLPNAYAI

-405 FALERALDM
+405 FALERCLDM
-414 LARRLGLETSDLKR
+414 LARKLGLETALLKR
-428 RNLITDFPFTTVTG
+428 KNLITDFPFTSVTG
-442 VHHDSGDYVKAWDTL
+442 VHHDSGDYVRAWDAL
-457 LAAVDLPG
+457 LDKVDLPG
-465 FRALQAEARAEGH
+465 FRALQEEARADEH

-557 DTGTTPLSSG
+557 DTATTPLSSG
-567 TIGARGASYTVAAIV
+567 TIGARGASYTVAAIA
-582 EAAGALKAKMARYMI
+582 EAAAALKAKMARYMI
-597 HDHGLEGASPD
+597 HDHGLEGVSPD
-608 DFSFRGGAVVYAK
+608 DFSFGDGAVIYEK
-621 DGNVRREF
+621 DGNVRRDF

-636 VMGSVNLPP
+636 VMGSIDLPP

-662 MICFTAQAAKVEVD
+662 TICFTAQAAKVEVD
-676 IETGRFV
+676 IETGRFT

-725 ENGQQLTA
+725 ENGQQLTV
-733 DFETYRLATAA
+733 DFENYRLASAA
-744 DVPTVTVGHAPTPCP
+744 DVPNVTVSHSPTPCP

-779 LANAICDALAPF
+779 LANAICDALSPF
-791 GVEITSLPLKP
+791 GVEITTLPLKP
-802 EAILAA
+802 EMILAA
-808 IEAGRAARRA
+808 IEAGRARSGA
-818 E
+818 

>member
-1 MSATGG
+1 MSA
-7 TASGETAS
+7 AGES
-15 GETASG
+15 
-21 ETRWIGRSLERR
+21 RWIGRSLERR
-33 EDVRLLTGQGAYLA
+33 EDVRLLTGQGEYLA
-47 DLRVPNCLHLCFV
+47 DLRVPDCLHLCFV
-60 RSDHAHAKIRDISLE
+60 RSDHAHARITDIRLE
-75 AALAMPGVV
+75 AALPMPGVV

-129 LAAVVAEDKYV
+129 LAAIVAEDKYV

-149 VDYEPLPVV
+149 VNYEPLPVV
-158 TDADAALRDGAPRV
+158 TDAEAALRDGAPRV
-172 YADWDGNEIFGTS
+172 YDDWDDNEIFGTG
-185 YTGGVDAEVVAEN
+185 YTGGVDAEGIARN
-198 DAAVAAL
+198 DAHVDAL

-230 GVLAIWS
+230 GALAIWS
-237 EADGLTLHL
+237 EADGLTVHL

-265 TAQVRVIAPRDQGGG
+265 TADVRVIAPRDQGGG

-333 REGRILALR
+333 SEGRILALR

-363 SLGAVMLPNAYAI
+363 SLGSVMLPNAYAI
-376 GHADIKLRCAV
+376 RHADIKLRCAV
-387 TNKTCLS
+387 TNKTCVS

-414 LARRLGLETSDLKR
+414 LARRLGVETSELKR
-428 RNLITDFPFTTVTG
+428 RNLIAYFPFTSVTG
-442 VHHDSGDYVKAWDTL
+442 VHHDSGDYVKAWDAL
-457 LAAVDLPG
+457 LARVDLPG
-465 FRALQAEARAEGH
+465 FRALQEEARTEGH

-543 AFGIHPDDVSVRHG
+543 AFGIHPEDVSVRHG

-567 TIGARGASYTVAAIV
+567 TIGARGASYTVAAIS
-582 EAAGALKAKMARYMI
+582 EAAAALKAKMARYMI
-597 HDHGLEGASPD
+597 HDHGLEGASAD
-608 DFSFRGGAVVYAK
+608 DFIFQDGAVVYGK

-645 GESPGLEHTA
+645 GESPGLEHTG

-733 DFETYRLATAA
+733 DFENYRLASAA
-744 DVPTVTVGHAPTPCP
+744 DVPTVTVSHAPTPCP

-802 EAILAA
+802 ETILAA
-808 IEAGRAARRA
+808 IEAARADTGG
-818 E
+818 

>member
-1 MSATGG
+1 MTATEE
-7 TASGETAS
+7 A
-15 GETASG
+15 
-21 ETRWIGRSLERR
+21 RWIGRSLERR
-33 EDVRLLTGQGAYLA
+33 EDVRLLTGQGEYLA
-47 DLRVPNCLHLCFV
+47 DLRVPDCLHLCFV
-60 RSDHAHAKIRDISLE
+60 RSDHAHARIGEIRLE

-90 ELAREMQGQK
+90 ALSKEMQGQK

-107 FAANYR
+107 FTAKYR

-158 TDADAALRDGAPRV
+158 TDAEAALRDGAPRV
-172 YADWDGNEIFGTS
+172 YADWDDNEIFATS
-185 YTGGVDAEVVAEN
+185 YTGGFDADAIAEN
-198 DAAVAAL
+198 DAEVEAL
-205 FAEADVVLAQRF
+205 FAEADVVLKQRF

-230 GVLAIWS
+230 GALAIWRDT
-237 EADGLTLHL
+237 DGLTVHL

-265 TAQVRVIAPRDQGGG
+265 TAEVRVIAPRDQGGG
-280 FGVKAPFYREHVVVC
+280 FGVKAPFYREHVVAC

-302 RPVRWIETREEHLMT
+302 RPVRWVETRDEHLMT

-333 REGRILALR
+333 REGRILAVR

-363 SLGAVMLPNAYAI
+363 SLGSVMLPNSYAI
-376 GHADIKLRCAV
+376 GQADIKLRCAV

-405 FALERALDM
+405 FALERGLDM
-414 LARRLGLETSDLKR
+414 LARRLGLETAALKR
-428 RNLITDFPFTTVTG
+428 RNLVTDFPFTSVTG

-457 LAAVDLPG
+457 LERVDLPG
-465 FRALQAEARAEGH
+465 FRVLQADARAEGN

-567 TIGARGASYTVAAIV
+567 TVGARGASYTVAAIA
-582 EAAGALKAKMARYMI
+582 EAAAALKAKMARYMI

-608 DFSFRGGAVVYAK
+608 DFSFREGAVVYEK

-636 VMGSVNLPP
+636 VMGSVDLPP
-645 GESPGLEHTA
+645 GEGPGLQHTA

-716 AMFEEFLYD
+716 AMFEEFIYD

-733 DFETYRLATAA
+733 DFESYRLASAA
-744 DVPTVTVGHAPTPCP
+744 DVPTVTVSHSATPCP

-779 LANAICDALAPF
+779 LANAICDALSPF

-802 EAILAA
+802 ETILAA
-808 IEAGRAARRA
+808 IEAGRAGKGD
-818 E
+818 

>member
-1 MSATGG
+1 MTEA
-7 TASGETAS
+7 
-15 GETASG
+15 G

-33 EDVRLLTGQGAYLA
+33 EDVRLLTGQGEYLA
-47 DLRVPNCLHLCFV
+47 DLRVPDCLHLRFV
-60 RSDHAHAKIRDISLE
+60 RSSHAHATIRGIRLE
-75 AALAMPGVV
+75 TALAMKGVV

-90 ELAREMQGQK
+90 ELSKEMQGQR

-121 EAYWHGEP
+121 EVYWHGEP
-129 LAAVVAEDKYV
+129 LAAIVAADKYV

-149 VDYEPLPVV
+149 VDYQPLPVV
-158 TDADAALRDGAPRV
+158 TDPEAALREGAPRV
-172 YADWDGNEIFGTS
+172 YADWDDNVIFGTG
-185 YTGGVDAEVVAEN
+185 YTGGADADEIARNDAEVE
-198 DAAVAAL
+198 AL
-205 FAEADVVLAQRF
+205 FAEADVVLKQRF
-217 RTQRCGVCPIETR
+217 RTQRCGACPMETR
-230 GVLAIWS
+230 GALALWS
-237 EADGLTLHL
+237 DADELTVHL

-265 TAQVRVIAPRDQGGG
+265 TAEVRVIAPRDQGDG
-280 FGVKAPFYREHVVVC
+280 FGVTAPFYREHVVVC
-295 HLARKLG
+295 HLARKFR

-317 VSQERDQ
+317 VSQGRDQ

-333 REGRILALR
+333 KEGRILALR

-363 SLGAVMLPNAYAI
+363 SLGSVMLPNAYAI
-376 GHADIKLRCAV
+376 GQADIKLRCAV

-394 PSRSFGALPTR
+394 PSRPFDALPTR
-405 FALERALDM
+405 FALERGLDM
-414 LARRLGLETSDLKR
+414 LARKLGLEPSALKR
-428 RNLITDFPFTTVTG
+428 ENLIADFPFTSVTG
-442 VHHDSGDYVKAWDTL
+442 VHHGSGDYVRAWDAL
-457 LAAVDLPG
+457 LDRVDLPS
-465 FRALQAEARAEGH
+465 FRALQEEARADGH

-521 IHEGD
+521 IHEDD

-543 AFGIHPDDVSVRHG
+543 SFGIHPDHVSVRHG
-557 DTGTTPLSSG
+557 DTGTTPLNSG
-567 TIGARGASYTVAAIV
+567 TIGAGGGAYTVAAIAQ
-582 EAAGALKAKMARYMI
+582 AAAALKAKVARYMI

-608 DFSFRGGAVVYAK
+608 DFNFRDGAVIYEK
-621 DGNVRREF
+621 DGNVRRDF
-629 AALADRI
+629 SALADRI
-636 VMGSVNLPP
+636 VMGSIDLPP

-662 MICFTAQAAKVEVD
+662 SICFTAQAARVEVD
-676 IETGRFV
+676 IETGRFTV
-683 ILDYATCEDVGT
+683 LDYATCEDIGT

-733 DFETYRLATAA
+733 DFENYRLASAA
-744 DVPTVTVGHAPTPCP
+744 DVPSVTVSHSPTPCP

-779 LANAICDALAPF
+779 IANAICDALSPF
-791 GVEITSLPLKP
+791 GVEITTLPLKP
-802 EAILAA
+802 EMILGL
-808 IEAGRAARRA
+808 IEAGRTGNG

>member
-1 MSATGG
+1 MTQA
-7 TASGETAS
+7 
-15 GETASG
+15 G

-33 EDVRLLTGQGAYLA
+33 EDLRLLTGQGEYLA
-47 DLRVPNCLHLCFV
+47 DLRVPGCLHLCFV
-60 RSDHAHAKIRDISLE
+60 RSDHAHARIGGIRLE

-90 ELAREMQGQK
+90 ELSQEIQGQK

-107 FAANYR
+107 FAAKYR

-158 TDADAALRDGAPRV
+158 TDAETALRDGAPRV
-172 YADWDGNEIFGTS
+172 YADWDDNEIFATS
-185 YTGGVDAEVVAEN
+185 YTGGFDPDGIARNDAEVE
-198 DAAVAAL
+198 AL
-205 FAEADVVLAQRF
+205 FAKADVVLRQRF

-230 GVLAIWS
+230 GALALWS
-237 EADGLTLHL
+237 DTDGLTVHL

-265 TAQVRVIAPRDQGGG
+265 TAEVRVVAPRDQGGG
-280 FGVKAPFYREHVVVC
+280 FGVKAPFYREHIVVC

-302 RPVRWIETREEHLMT
+302 RPVRWIETRDEHLMT

-333 REGRILALR
+333 GEGRILALR
-342 NRGIADVGDGR
+342 NRGIGDVGDGR

-363 SLGAVMLPNAYAI
+363 SLGSVMLPNAYAI
-376 GHADIKLRCAV
+376 GRADIKLRCAV

-405 FALERALDM
+405 FALERGLDM
-414 LARRLGLETSDLKR
+414 LARRLGLETAALKR
-428 RNLITDFPFTTVTG
+428 RNLITEFPFTSVTG
-442 VHHDSGDYVKAWDTL
+442 VHHDSGDYVKAWDAL
-457 LAAVDLPG
+457 LERVDLPG
-465 FRALQAEARAEGH
+465 FRALQADARAEGH

-567 TIGARGASYTVAAIV
+567 TIGARGASYTVAAIA
-582 EAAGALKAKMARYMI
+582 EAAAALKAKMARYMI
-597 HDHGLEGASPD
+597 HDHGLEGARPD
-608 DFSFRGGAVVYAK
+608 DFSFRDGAVVYGK
-621 DGNVRREF
+621 DGNVRRDF

-636 VMGSVNLPP
+636 VMGSIDLPP

-655 YFEAPKP
+655 YFEAPQA

-683 ILDYATCEDVGT
+683 VLDYATCEDVGT

-733 DFETYRLATAA
+733 DFETYRLASAA
-744 DVPTVTVGHAPTPCP
+744 DVPTVTVSHAPTPCP

-791 GVEITSLPLKP
+791 GVEITTLPLKP
-802 EAILAA
+802 ESILAA
-808 IEAGRAARRA
+808 IEAGRA
-818 E
+818 ETGG

>member
-1 MSATGG
+1 M
-7 TASGETAS
+7 TASEEA
-15 GETASG
+15 
-21 ETRWIGRSLERR
+21 RWIGRSLERR
-33 EDVRLLTGQGAYLA
+33 EDVRLLTGQGEYLA
-47 DLRVPNCLHLCFV
+47 DLRVPDSLHLCFV
-60 RSDHAHAKIRDISLE
+60 RSDHAHATIKDIHVDR
-75 AALAMPGVV
+75 ALAMPGVV

-90 ELAREMQGQK
+90 ELSKEMQGQR

-107 FAANYR
+107 FAAKYR

-121 EAYWHGEP
+121 ESYWHGEP

-158 TDADAALRDGAPRV
+158 TDAEAALRDGAPRV
-172 YADWDGNEIFGTS
+172 YDDWDDNEIFATS
-185 YTGGVDAEVVAEN
+185 YTGGFDADAIAEN
-198 DAAVAAL
+198 DAAVEAL
-205 FAEADVVLAQRF
+205 FSTADVVLSQRF
-217 RTQRCGVCPIETR
+217 RSQRCGVCPIETR
-230 GVLAIWS
+230 GALAIWS
-237 EADGLTLHL
+237 DTDGLTVHL

-265 TAQVRVIAPRDQGGG
+265 TAEVRVVAPRDQGGG

-302 RPVRWIETREEHLMT
+302 RPMRWIETREEHLMT

-363 SLGAVMLPNAYAI
+363 SLGSVMLPNAYAI
-376 GHADIKLRCAV
+376 QRADIKLRCAV

-405 FALERALDM
+405 FALERGLDM
-414 LARRLGLETSDLKR
+414 LARRLGLETSELKR
-428 RNLITDFPFTTVTG
+428 RNLVTDFPFTSVTG

-457 LAAVDLPG
+457 LERVDLPG

-567 TIGARGASYTVAAIV
+567 TVGARGASYTVAAIA
-582 EAAGALKAKMARYMI
+582 EAAAALKAKMARYMI
-597 HDHGLEGASPD
+597 HDHGLEGARPGE
-608 DFSFRGGAVVYAK
+608 FNFRDGVVVYGK
-621 DGNVRREF
+621 DGNVRRDF

-636 VMGSVNLPP
+636 VMGSIDLPP
-645 GESPGLEHTA
+645 GETPGLEHTA
-655 YFEAPKP
+655 YFEAPKA

-676 IETGRFV
+676 VETGRFV

-695 VINPI
+695 IINPI

-733 DFETYRLATAA
+733 DFENYRLASAA
-744 DVPTVTVGHAPTPCP
+744 DVPTVTVSHAPTPCP

-808 IEAGRAARRA
+808 IEAGRARIGG
-818 E
+818 